1 MTATYAKVA
10 SQDPDVQKDFYKYFP
25 DQNKTGNVQEDI
37 YNYLMAKDLK
47 PEMTDEE
54 YADFMIWHR
63 GLAVPAARDLDNPE
77 VIKGKELFT
86 KIGCATCHRPQASRL
101 PRQDCCGGDYVARKR
116 PERRPQIR

>member
-1 MTATYAKVA
+1 MSRGPLQDAAGANAIWNITNVTRSDRRYHYMTATYAKVA

-54 YADFMIWHR
+54 YADFYD
-63 GLAVPAARDLDNPE
+63 LAQRV
-77 VIKGKELFT
+77 
-86 KIGCATCHRPQASRL
+86 GCS
-101 PRQDCCGGDYVARKR
+101 CGQGSG
-116 PERRPQIR
+116 QS